1 MQWDLVSPEFADV
14 SLAADREPPGP
25 ARVRGH
31 QAALRLAQRHGS
43 FAEEYV
49 ARTDLS
55 AALFHVPDSPEML
68 THVAW
73 LRGALGAE
81 HGLVQAERDDVLWK
95 LKWAVEKIEKLPEV
109 PLAAWRAAV
118 DDLAEAFTG
127 DGYHLRPVHAARAWL
142 AVALDEPAER
152 DAELARWL
160 ETPRDGRS
168 DCAACEARGQALL
181 ALESDPHRAL
191 EVLARVVSGGMTC
204 AEEPQVSQS
213 HDAEIRSGLGDLDG
227 AAASFRRSWYDVA
240 DDVALADTVARCLR
254 VLVRMGNTDR
264 AYDLLLPRLGWLD
277 ELHTAADRMWFA
289 GTAAWVLHHARRL
302 GLAADEIGG
311 RPIVEVQD
319 ELARVAEDLAARFD
333 ARSGTVV
340 TSRRLLAACSDA
352 LVADGPTLPPTHL
365 TSVPTDAGRSAPAPT
380 TGADVVA
387 LAEGVR
393 DAQRAVDPAL
403 ETALRGWLAARERVL
418 PGLEDGDDAAAL
430 AAASTLDRVSA
441 HLLRDPER
449 EAERLRL
456 AERLARRAG
465 DEGALR
471 HARGDLAVLAVR
483 AALDAHGP
491 GSPEARA
498 ARDEAESLAAGAEAD
513 GHAEVAAA
521 LWRWYALTTR
531 PADAVARLRHAASLY
546 AGLGLAPR
554 QALCLLD
561 AAPLAYDGGPAGPTA
576 LVEEAERL
584 VGAHPVLR
592 GQALDL
598 RARMARA
605 AGDLDRAADLH
616 EQALAAV
623 GSADGPRLAVLLPY
637 CDLLVDLSAW
647 ERLEP
652 RAADAV
658 AVSARLR
665 DPVALAVAQRH
676 LGLAWVETGRPAEAA
691 ELLEAALPLIH
702 QHVPDLVGP
711 TAWAL
716 GNADSALGTW
726 RGARTAFATASAG
739 FEAAGRLEEASHA
752 QYRAGMAAWEADEL
766 EAAAAHLDD
775 AVDKARA
782 GGTTDVVFAAARSR
796 AALQASGEDLDAGI
810 TALDAVLGDVER
822 FDREHPADDPDAAFD
837 PEVHEPDILRQ
848 GAHLLARRGRTDD
861 AVARLARAEALVGG
875 DFERV
880 LRAEAGA
887 VLADADRLE
896 EAEPRLRASLTELH
910 AHGLHRERVEA
921 AGALARAL
929 DRAGRP
935 EEARDVWDAF
945 GPGA

>member
-31 QAALRLAQRHGS
+31 EAALRLAQRNGS

-55 AALFHVPDSPEML
+55 TALYYVPDSPALL

-73 LRGALGAE
+73 LRGALAPE
-81 HGLVQAERDDVLWK
+81 HGLVRAERDDVLWK
-95 LKWAVEKIEKLPEV
+95 LKWAVDKIEKLPEV
-109 PLAAWRAAV
+109 PFTAWRAAV
-118 DDLAEAFTG
+118 DDMAEAFTT

-142 AVALDEPAER
+142 AVAEDHPGER
-152 DAELARWL
+152 DAELARWV

-168 DCAACEARGQALL
+168 DCEACEARGQALL
-181 ALESDPHRAL
+181 TLESDARRAL
-191 EVLARVVSGGMTC
+191 EVLAPVVAGGLTC
-204 AEEPQVSQS
+204 AEEPQVSLS
-213 HDAEIRSGLGDLDG
+213 HDAEIRSMLGDLDG
-227 AAASFRRSWYDVA
+227 AASSFRRSWYAVA
-240 DDVALADTVARCLR
+240 DEVALADTVARCLR

-302 GLAADEIGG
+302 GLAADEIDG
-311 RPIVEVQD
+311 RPTVERQD
-319 ELARVAEDLAARFD
+319 ELATLAEDLAARFD
-333 ARSGTVV
+333 ARSGTDV

-352 LVADGPTLPPTHL
+352 LVAAGPTLPPTRL
-365 TSVPTDAGRSAPAPT
+365 TSVPTDAGRSAPTPT
-380 TGADVVA
+380 TAADVVA
-387 LAEGVR
+387 LAERVR
-393 DAQRAVDPAL
+393 DGQRAVDPSL

-418 PGLEDGDDAAAL
+418 PALEHGDDAAAL

-441 HLLRDPER
+441 HLLRDPGR
-449 EAERLRL
+449 EAERLRR
-456 AERLARRAG
+456 AKDLARRAG
-465 DEGALR
+465 DDEALR

-491 GSPEARA
+491 GSPEVRA
-498 ARDEAESLAAGAEAD
+498 ARDEAETLAAGAEAD
-513 GHAEVAAA
+513 GHAEVGAA

-531 PADAVARLRHAASLY
+531 PADAVARLRHAAALY

-561 AAPLAYDGGPAGPTA
+561 AAPLAYDAGPAGPAA

-584 VGAHPVLR
+584 VGDHPVLR
-592 GQALDL
+592 AQALDL

-605 AGDLDRAADLH
+605 EGDPERAAVLH
-616 EQALAAV
+616 EEALAV
-623 GSADGPRLAVLLPY
+623 IGPADGPRLAALFSY

-647 ERLEP
+647 DRLEP

-691 ELLEAALPLIH
+691 ELLEAALPVI
-702 QHVPDLVGP
+702 QEHVPDLVGP

-716 GNADSALGTW
+716 GNADSALGAW

-739 FEAAGRLEEASHA
+739 FEAVGRIEEAGHA
-752 QYRAGMAAWEADEL
+752 QYRAGMAAWDADEL

-782 GGTTDVVFAAARSR
+782 SGTTDVVFAASRSR
-796 AALQASGEDLDAGI
+796 AALRASGEDLDAGI
-810 TALDAVLGDVER
+810 ADLDAVLGEVER
-822 FDREHPADDPDAAFD
+822 FDHEHPADDPDAAFD
-837 PEVHEPDILRQ
+837 AEVHEPDILRQ
-848 GAHLLARRGRTDD
+848 GAHLLARQGRTDD
-861 AVARLARAEALVGG
+861 AVARLERAQALVGG

-880 LRAEAGA
+880 LWAEAGV

-910 AHGLHRERVEA
+910 THGLHQERVDA

-935 EEARDVWDAF
+935 EEAQQVWDAY
-945 GPGA
+945 GPDA